1 MDIQTFSEEEEVNRL
16 LREGPNQMEEEEE
29 YRIGSVLKTQ

>member
-16 LREGPNQMEEEEE
+16 LKEGTNQKEEEEVS
-29 YRIGSVLKTQ
+29 RTGSVLKTQ